1 MEIAVLKIKIYRK
14 NRSAITNGMRF
25 RCDAEGWHA
34 NRSVILE
41 KSARFFI
48 ILGIS
53 FVVSF
58 KNIIFA
64 AVKGKSAVGYG

>member
-1 MEIAVLKIKIYRK
+1 MEIGALKIKIYRK
-14 NRSAITNGMRF
+14 NRSAITNGMRL
-25 RCDAEGWHA
+25 RCDVEGRHA
-34 NRSVILE
+34 NRSIIFE

-64 AVKGKSAVGYG
+64 AVKTQSTN

>member
-1 MEIAVLKIKIYRK
+1 M
-14 NRSAITNGMRF
+14 TNGMRF
-25 RCDAEGWHA
+25 QCDANGGHA
-34 NRSVILE
+34 NRSIILE

-64 AVKGKSAVGYG
+64 AVKG